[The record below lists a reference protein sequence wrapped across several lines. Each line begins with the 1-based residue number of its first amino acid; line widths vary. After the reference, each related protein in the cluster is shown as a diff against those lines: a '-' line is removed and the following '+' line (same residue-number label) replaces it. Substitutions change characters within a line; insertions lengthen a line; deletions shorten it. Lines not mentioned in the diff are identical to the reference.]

1 MSRAAILALCCGLLS
16 TGCDGSR
23 SEAPPKGSSIAS
35 SRLEATAPIL
45 VGQQSGL
52 AVVVSSAASA
62 PPARAF
68 GAAVGIDATL
78 RWVHVAIYQ
87 LDAGE
92 SFVFA
97 DQRPRLTLSLA
108 DGPIED
114 LTFGA
119 VLNSPAAQRTTV
131 PALALETFSGARL
144 PRGGVIRA
152 LAAFDV
158 AVELG
163 TATAGELRVGSAT
176 VPLRPAR
183 LDVDGLED
191 LWEASSRELVVARL
205 AAATAAEPQTK

>member
-1 MSRAAILALCCGLLS
+1 MDRAALAFALCCGLLNA
-16 TGCDGSR
+16 GCDGR
-23 SEAPPKGSSIAS
+23 SDDAPKGASIAS
-35 SRLEATAPIL
+35 ARLDATAPIL

-62 PPARAF
+62 PPAREF
-68 GAAVGIDATL
+68 GAAIGIDATL

-92 SFVFA
+92 EFAFA

-158 AVELG
+158 AVDLG
-163 TATAGELRVGSAT
+163 TAKAGELRIGSAT

-183 LDVDGLED
+183 LDLDGLED